1 LNLQNVASR
10 QAFGKE
16 ALIPFLGPKLREA
29 WDNLESLTAAIFYS
43 HFQHKIQ
50 QQLQDSSSS
59 SQCLFFDYGRS
70 KLCQFSLPF
79 SGLTGKRETAPL
91 RAPPSHNSC
100 FAAVVLVNCDA
111 EDKDIEEKNGMNLWL
126 KLNLGLER
134 GQISAK
140 FLLLVI

>member
-1 LNLQNVASR
+1 M
-10 QAFGKE
+10 AF
-16 ALIPFLGPKLREA
+16 
-29 WDNLESLTAAIFYS
+29 D
-43 HFQHKIQ
+43 
-50 QQLQDSSSS
+50 
-59 SQCLFFDYGRS
+59 
-70 KLCQFSLPF
+70 
-79 SGLTGKRETAPL
+79 GKRELAPL

-111 EDKDIEEKNGMNLWL
+111 EDKVNWENGMNLRL